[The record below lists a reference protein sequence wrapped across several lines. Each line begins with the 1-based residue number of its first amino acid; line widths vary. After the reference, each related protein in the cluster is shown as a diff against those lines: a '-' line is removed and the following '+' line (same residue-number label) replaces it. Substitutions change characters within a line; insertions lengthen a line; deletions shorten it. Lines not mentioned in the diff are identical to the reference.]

1 MVDVTHWVG
10 LFDGNAETG
19 EVVDAIKTVFC
30 LRAID
35 GAKLKFLAA

>member
-1 MVDVTHWVG
+1 MVDAADRPG
-10 LFDGNAETG
+10 LFDGYAEAG
-19 EVVDAIKTVFC
+19 EVVAAVKTVFC

>member
-1 MVDVTHWVG
+1 MVDAAHRVG
-10 LFDGNAETG
+10 LFGGNAETR
-19 EVVDAIKTVFC
+19 EVVAAVKTVFC

>member
-1 MVDVTHWVG
+1 MVDAVSRVG
-10 LFDGNAETG
+10 LFDSNAEAD
-19 EVVDAIKTVFC
+19 EVVVTIKTVIC

>member
-1 MVDVTHWVG
+1 MVDVASRVG
-10 LFDGNAETG
+10 LFDSNAEAG
-19 EVVDAIKTVFC
+19 EVVATIKTVIC